1 MQMNEMENI
10 LQMEKEIFE
19 ENSKKANEE
28 LDRKRMD
35 VNSEAEALAEIIKGW
50 YEIKKKNSYLILIFK
65 FFLPE
70 NKAIQLSI
78 KLKHELEYDD
88 EK

>member
-1 MQMNEMENI
+1 MNENSEKSKRKTQEKLHRCFMQMNEMENI

-35 VNSEAEALAEIIKGW
+35 VNSEAEALAEIIKG
-50 YEIKKKNSYLILIFK
+50 
-65 FFLPE
+65 
-70 NKAIQLSI
+70 
-78 KLKHELEYDD
+78 
-88 EK
+88 

>member
-35 VNSEAEALAEIIKGW
+35 VNSEAEALAEIIKG
-50 YEIKKKNSYLILIFK
+50 
-65 FFLPE
+65 
-70 NKAIQLSI
+70 
-78 KLKHELEYDD
+78 
-88 EK
+88 